1 MGKPRPASVLAG
13 AVVGVGLVVA
23 VVVAVMLV
31 VGGVVFGVRR
41 SRFLVLEGEEA
52 VVVELAEG
60 SPMRVSVR
68 PWAVN
73 APATVAITAASR
85 SSVPKRAPLKRRGGG
100 LEVGV

>member
-41 SRFLVLEGEEA
+41 SRFLVLEGEE
-52 VVVELAEG
+52 LA
-60 SPMRVSVR
+60 
-68 PWAVN
+68 
-73 APATVAITAASR
+73 ATIPTEVC
-85 SSVPKRAPLKRRGGG
+85 LKLSACGHGR
-100 LEVGV
+100 